1 MTAALVV
8 VVLLVAP
15 GAGAPRHPFE
25 ARQPEAPR
33 AERGQTPMPTAAINA
48 AKTARADVEK
58 AQRKNSDALNPPA
71 ATPPQPQAH
80 PAAPATP
87 AGATAAPTVPPPTQ
101 AQQAADGV
109 YTYDGQGRRDPFVS
123 LLNRGDVVRPNG
135 AVRPAGLQ
143 GLMVTEVVVKGILK
157 TTNGF
162 VAVIQG
168 SDNRGYIVHQ
178 GDRVLDGNIKSIV
191 QDAVVFSE
199 DVNDPLSTV
208 KQREVRKPIRT
219 DAR

>member
-1 MTAALVV
+1 MMAPVLFALLLTPVQVPNAA
-8 VVLLVAP
+8 
-15 GAGAPRHPFE
+15 
-25 ARQPEAPR
+25 
-33 AERGQTPMPTAAINA
+33 AAISA
-48 AKTARADVEK
+48 ARGARADVEA
-58 AQRKNSDALNPPA
+58 AQRKNADALNPPA
-71 ATPPQPQAH
+71 APPQQPQAH

-87 AGATAAPTVPPPTQ
+87 AGASAAPKPPAPSA

-123 LLNRGDVVRPNG
+123 LLNRGDVMRPNG
-135 AVRPAGLQ
+135 AIRPAGLQ
-143 GLMVTEVVVKGILK
+143 GLMVNEIVVKGILK

-168 SDNRGYIVHQ
+168 SDSRGYIVHQ
-178 GDRVLDGNIKSIV
+178 GDRVLDGSIKSIA

-199 DVNDPLSTV
+199 DVNDPLSTI

>member
-1 MTAALVV
+1 ML
-8 VVLLVAP
+8 
-15 GAGAPRHPFE
+15 
-25 ARQPEAPR
+25 
-33 AERGQTPMPTAAINA
+33 QTPMPMAAINA
-48 AKTARADVEK
+48 AKTARADVET
-58 AQRKNSDALNPPA
+58 AQRKNSDALTPPA
-71 ATPPQPQAH
+71 ATPPQAH
-80 PAAPATP
+80 PAAPAAP
-87 AGATAAPTVPPPTQ
+87 AGATPVPTAPPPSQ

-143 GLMVTEVVVKGILK
+143 GLMVTEIVVKGILK

-199 DVNDPLSTV
+199 DVSDPLSTV

>member
-1 MTAALVV
+1 MMAPVLFALLLTPVQVPNAA
-8 VVLLVAP
+8 
-15 GAGAPRHPFE
+15 
-25 ARQPEAPR
+25 
-33 AERGQTPMPTAAINA
+33 AAISA
-48 AKTARADVEK
+48 ARGARADVEA
-58 AQRKNSDALNPPA
+58 AQRKNADALNPPA
-71 ATPPQPQAH
+71 APPQQPQAH

-87 AGATAAPTVPPPTQ
+87 AGASAAPNPPAPSA

-123 LLNRGDVVRPNG
+123 LLNRGDVMRPNG
-135 AVRPAGLQ
+135 AIRPAGLQ
-143 GLMVTEVVVKGILK
+143 GLMVNEIVVKGILK

-168 SDNRGYIVHQ
+168 SDSRGYIVHQ
-178 GDRVLDGNIKSIV
+178 GDRVLDGSIKSIA
-191 QDAVVFSE
+191 QDVVVFSE
-199 DVNDPLSTV
+199 DVNDPLSTI